1 MQFNIDNIPNLLKD
15 FNIWLCYDDRDKED
29 YKGLSDAE
37 VKDEKKRP
45 RDLKGNKCSY
55 KSRCYSFKECLDSI
69 NKGFNSGLG
78 IVLKNNGI
86 VCIDY
91 DNCIMGY
98 DLRYYN
104 KYGLKLPILKEDVK
118 DRINRDINLIDSYT
132 EISPSGRGLHIYFL
146 ANNNIK
152 VNISRDDIEIYTD
165 HFIRVS
171 ANTFDDVHIIFG
183 DRTAEL
189 LDLLKLYG
197 IDTTDN
203 KTFGNK
209 SAINKID
216 NLYEKVLAKE
226 FTDTNKFN
234 AKDIKETMFNSKKG
248 NLLKKLYYN
257 TITDDEFYKLKNKL
271 DASDDI
277 KAKID
282 TSDSGKAITL
292 IMHLFDF
299 SYGDRDM
306 VYKLFKDSAL
316 CKDKYLKKAYANH
329 TEDIIK
335 NRFIPFAIISYHNY
349 RL

>member
-1 MQFNIDNIPNLLKD
+1 M
-15 FNIWLCYDDRDKED
+15 
-29 YKGLSDAE
+29 
-37 VKDEKKRP
+37 
-45 RDLKGNKCSY
+45 
-55 KSRCYSFKECLDSI
+55 DSI

-78 IVLKNNGI
+78 IALNNNGV

-98 DLRYYN
+98 DTSHFN
-104 KYGLKLPILKEDVK
+104 KYGIVIPNLKGAVK
-118 DRINRDINLIDSYT
+118 DRILRDINLLNSYT
-132 EISPSGRGLHIYFL
+132 EVSPSCKGIHIYFL

-152 VNISRDDIEIYTD
+152 VNIKRDDIEIYTD

-171 ANTFDDVHIIFG
+171 TYTFDDIHIFFG
-183 DRTAEL
+183 DRTTEL
-189 LDLLKLYG
+189 IELLKLYD
-197 IDTTDN
+197 IDTSDN

-209 SAINKID
+209 SAIQKIG
-216 NLYEKVLAKE
+216 NVYEKVLLRE
-226 FTDTNKFN
+226 FTDTNKYN
-234 AKDIKETMFNSKKG
+234 AREIKETMFNSKKG
-248 NLLKKLYYN
+248 KLLKKLYDN

-271 DASDDI
+271 DASDEV

-299 SYGDRDM
+299 SYGDIEM

-316 CKDKYLKKAYANH
+316 CKDKYLQKKYANH

-335 NRFIPFAIISYHNY
+335 NVFIPYAIANYKNY